1 MTSLA
6 IVLSPNASKLA
17 RRLHGWGYALIIV
30 AFAIPF
36 LAALFGRSTAVQV
49 GESLAQNLIVL
60 FVLAL
65 VAWLAARKRNDMAK
79 AIARLLTGALMCLFV
94 GGTLAVAANEE
105 QDAKRHVQEML
116 AFTAKQAAQFNDL
129 ALRFDKVDMNT
140 LLSVENITSASGL
153 ATAKATIAQFRALLA
168 ERRLLLQTYLASMD
182 RYLNE
187 LPAGDFKA
195 GAMSGIG
202 ASKAATVN
210 LYSDLDR
217 SQTAWVDAMSAVLE
231 WSAEQSGKLLIQAGQ
246 LMFTSVQQ
254 KTELTALVNKVGVAE
269 TDLNKV
275 LAATAA
281 AQTAAQEK
289 TKKNMQTA
297 EKLLQK

>member
-6 IVLSPNASKLA
+6 IVLSPDASKLA
-17 RRLHGWGYALIIV
+17 RKLHGWGYGLIIV
-30 AFAIPF
+30 AFVMPF
-36 LAALFGRSTAVQV
+36 LATLLGRSTAFQA
-49 GESLAQNLIVL
+49 GESLAQNLVAL

-65 VAWLAARKRNDMAK
+65 VAWLATRKRSDMAK
-79 AIARLLTGALMCLFV
+79 AIARLLTGVLMCIFV
-94 GGTLAVAANEE
+94 GGTLAARANEE
-105 QDAKRHVQEML
+105 QIAKKQLQEML
-116 AFTAKQAAQFNDL
+116 AFAAKQTTQFGEL

-140 LLSVENITSASGL
+140 VLSVENITSTSGL

-168 ERRLLLQTYLASMD
+168 ERRLLLQTYLASLD

-202 ASKAATVN
+202 ASKAATIK

-217 SQTAWVDAMSAVLE
+217 SQTAWVDAVSTVLD
-231 WSAEQSGKLLIQAGQ
+231 WCTRQAGKLFVQGGQ
-246 LMFTSVQQ
+246 LMFVSATQ
-254 KTELTALVNKVGVAE
+254 KAELSDLINKVGTAE
-269 TDLNKV
+269 AELNKV

-281 AQTAAQEK
+281 AQVAEQEK
-289 TKKNMQTA
+289 TKANMRAA